1 MHQGGYYYYY
11 MQDNSQ
17 SWGAL
22 WSHGHQDP
30 KQSMKSNK
38 DPTEGVT
45 FVSRVACWVILHNW
59 ISASSE
65 VFIQVQQVMLA
76 SAQTPCSAK
85 R

>member
-45 FVSRVACWVILHNW
+45 FVSRVAC
-59 ISASSE
+59 
-65 VFIQVQQVMLA
+65 
-76 SAQTPCSAK
+76 
-85 R
+85 